1 MITAQLLP
9 QVLPQQANQGNLQQR
24 YPRQQ
29 VQSPH
34 QLLRQATTRQPGHLL
49 VKGHVL
55 APPVRSREAESH
67 LMQLQQSLQGSG
79 LGPELNPT
87 FATTAPATAVV
98 PSCVIG
104 ASA

>member
-1 MITAQLLP
+1 MITAQPLP
-9 QVLPQQANQGNLQQR
+9 QVLPQQANQRTLQQR

-29 VQSPH
+29 VQFPH
-34 QLLRQATTRQPGHLL
+34 QLRQATTRQPGHLP

-55 APPVRSREAESH
+55 APPARSREAESH

-87 FATTAPATAVV
+87 FATTAPATAVA